1 MLTEEMDEEKSEIDE
16 LLDAL
21 MTEKEKANKLLDFF
35 EALANAYCDIFG
47 ARALMELAIDNGFEK
62 SDILNYFID
71 DEELY
76 ERIIE
81 EKKND
86 SEIL

>member
-1 MLTEEMDEEKSEIDE
+1 MLTEEMDEEKN
-16 LLDAL
+16 
-21 MTEKEKANKLLDFF
+21 EKERADKLFDFF

-76 ERIIE
+76 ERVVE

-86 SEIL
+86 NEVL

>member
-1 MLTEEMDEEKSEIDE
+1 MLTEEMDKEIN
-16 LLDAL
+16 
-21 MTEKEKANKLLDFF
+21 EKERADKLFDFF
-35 EALANAYCDIFG
+35 EALANAYTDIFG

-62 SDILNYFID
+62 KDILDYFIE

-86 SEIL
+86 NEVL

>member
-1 MLTEEMDEEKSEIDE
+1 MLTEEMDEEKN
-16 LLDAL
+16 
-21 MTEKEKANKLLDFF
+21 EKERADKLFDFF

>member
-1 MLTEEMDEEKSEIDE
+1 MVTEEIDE
-16 LLDAL
+16 IGYQ
-21 MTEKEKANKLLDFF
+21 TERANKLFDFF
-35 EALANAYCDIFG
+35 EALANAYADIFG

-62 SDILNYFID
+62 SDILNYFIE

-86 SEIL
+86 NEIL

>member
-1 MLTEEMDEEKSEIDE
+1 MLTEEMDEEMTETDE
-16 LLDAL
+16 LLTAL
-21 MTEKEKANKLLDFF
+21 MTEKEKADKLLDFF

-47 ARALMELAIDNGFEK
+47 ARTLMELAIDNGFEK
-62 SDILNYFID
+62 SDILNYFIE

-86 SEIL
+86 NEVL

>member
-1 MLTEEMDEEKSEIDE
+1 MLTEEMDEEKNEQRSDAEIAD
-16 LLDAL
+16 
-21 MTEKEKANKLLDFF
+21 KLIDFF
-35 EALANAYCDIFG
+35 EAVANAYCDIFG

-62 SDILNYFID
+62 SDILNYFIE

-86 SEIL
+86 SEVL

>member
-1 MLTEEMDEEKSEIDE
+1 MLTEEMDEEKSEKIT
-16 LLDAL
+16 DA
-21 MTEKEKANKLLDFF
+21 ERADKLLDFF